1 MSDEESQQSSS
12 EEETEKE
19 KRDKSSSEDDNEDD
33 EEEERKRREEEVAQ
47 ERQRKQEE
55 KKRKEAEEASKK
67 QRKPGQKRKG
77 LGGLS
82 KEKKRLL
89 KQLIMQK
96 AADEMKAEM
105 KRRQEERET
114 FLRGKVEPLK
124 LDGLGENDLTAK
136 VKQLYERIR
145 QLEGDKYDWEEK
157 LRRQDFEINELT
169 IKVNDV
175 KGKFVKPVLKKVS
188 KTESHM
194 ARFEKKEG
202 GHSLS
207 SFRSQLKSTGHSKY
221 ALEEKDEPV
230 KEGWRGQLKSAE

>member
-1 MSDEESQQSSS
+1 MFLHLLQNRRHSCFTYQQNV
-12 EEETEKE
+12 
-19 KRDKSSSEDDNEDD
+19 NEFFSCLL
-33 EEEERKRREEEVAQ
+33 K
-47 ERQRKQEE
+47 E

-124 LDGLGENDLTAK
+124 LDGLGESKGLNNFILLFLFGNRRIRGFCHKLHEINTSCCDYNPKFCVNNVAVHLFHLNFFSLGDLTAK

-157 LRRQDFEINELT
+157 LRRQDFEVILLYNIFFTCDTFLRVD
-169 IKVNDV
+169 IRMKLVHCGRV
-175 KGKFVKPVLKKVS
+175 
-188 KTESHM
+188 
-194 ARFEKKEG
+194 
-202 GHSLS
+202 
-207 SFRSQLKSTGHSKY
+207 
-221 ALEEKDEPV
+221 
-230 KEGWRGQLKSAE
+230 

>member
-19 KRDKSSSEDDNEDD
+19 KREK
-33 EEEERKRREEEVAQ
+33 EERKRREEEVAQ
-47 ERQRKQEE
+47 ERQRKLEE

-105 KRRQEERET
+105 KRRQEEREN

-124 LDGLGENDLTAK
+124 LDGLGENDLNAK
-136 VKQLYERIR
+136 VKQLYERVR

-157 LRRQDFEINELT
+157 LRRQDFEVMSLPFIFNKIIWLYV
-169 IKVNDV
+169 ISSVFCMCVLPRLFVHFSVNSV
-175 KGKFVKPVLKKVS
+175 TV
-188 KTESHM
+188 
-194 ARFEKKEG
+194 
-202 GHSLS
+202 
-207 SFRSQLKSTGHSKY
+207 
-221 ALEEKDEPV
+221 
-230 KEGWRGQLKSAE
+230 